1 MRRIYF
7 RCSGPHAKEIA
18 MYSAE
23 RCRAQLAEC
32 HNLLPLAQS
41 KAESTVLTTLIRS
54 WKMIANQMDRYEV
67 IMIEKSR
74 TARK

>member
-1 MRRIYF
+1 
-7 RCSGPHAKEIA
+7 

-23 RCRAQLAEC
+23 CCRTQLAEC
-32 HNLLPLAQS
+32 RNLQPLAQG
-41 KAESTVLTTLIRS
+41 KAEAAVLTTLIRS